1 VALAMS
7 DRTREHLLG
16 FWSLLD
22 EILNSALFLIIGL
35 EVLAIAVGGSH
46 LLAGLLAIP
55 VVLGARALSVALPL
69 AVMARLRGFM
79 PGTYPMLVWGGLRG
93 GISIALALTLP
104 PGDLQALLLTATYVV
119 VVFSVAV
126 QGTTVG
132 LAARRLLPEPTAIS

>member
-1 VALAMS
+1 MS
-7 DRTREHLLG
+7 NEATKAPSG
-16 FWSLLD
+16 ATGPTW
-22 EILNSALFLIIGL
+22 
-35 EVLAIAVGGSH
+35 

-55 VVLGARALSVALPL
+55 VVLGARALSVAPPL
-69 AVMARLRGFM
+69 GLLASLRSFD

-104 PGDLQALLLTATYVV
+104 EGPLQALLLTATYVV

-132 LAARRLLPEPTAIS
+132 LAARRLMQPSAA

>member
-1 VALAMS
+1 MS
-7 DRTREHLLG
+7 DHTREHLLG

-22 EILNSALFLIIGL
+22 EILNSVLFLLIGL
-35 EVLAIAVGGSH
+35 EVIAIAVGGAH

-55 VVLGARALSVALPL
+55 VVLGARAISVALPL
-69 AVMARLRGFM
+69 GLMARFRAFM

-104 PGDLQALLLTATYVV
+104 EGPLQALLLTATYVV

-132 LAARRLLPEPTAIS
+132 LAARRLLRPEKTAGT